1 MASFSGNIATNTAK
15 QTSCKLKYDGLYIA
29 DLPIEGYKRYLRF
42 YSDGTVLSIDSKI
55 ELSRVLPWF
64 KKEKTE
70 DEYAMYFKGEYKL
83 KKCKISFYTESEGNK
98 FEYKGVIDGQKMT
111 LEKSQKENRKSIE
124 FNFKQVELE

>member
-1 MASFSGNIATNTAK
+1 MTSFVSHPTTTVK
-15 QTSCKLKYDGLYIA
+15 ESTCKLKYDGLYIA
-29 DLPIEGYKRYLRF
+29 ELPVEGYKRYLRF
-42 YSDGTVLSIDSKI
+42 YSDGTVLSIDSKT

-70 DEYAMYFKGEYKL
+70 AEYAMYFKGEYKL

-98 FEYKGVIDGQKMT
+98 FEYKGLISGNNLT

-124 FNFKQVELE
+124 FTFKQVELQ